1 MWRRA
6 FSTSDLLEQVF
17 PATCLLE
24 GDGPGLEVDL
34 VDHPP
39 VVADQAVPPPR
50 RSYKLAVHVAYW
62 ERQLLLKVLD
72 YRFERRGILAC
83 FELSTKVRRK
93 LRSMLNL
100 KQILVLPYGLSDVLR
115 MGHSCSK
122 SRNFCGLPI
131 IGC

>member
-1 MWRRA
+1 MRRRA
-6 FSTSDLLEQVF
+6 FSTSDLLEQVL

-50 RSYKLAVHVAYW
+50 RPYKLAVQVIHR
-62 ERQLLLKVLD
+62 ERQLLLEELD
-72 YRFERRGILAC
+72 YRFERGGILAS

-100 KQILVLPYGLSDVLR
+100 KQILVLPYGWIEALR
-115 MGHSCSK
+115 MSQNCVRT
-122 SRNFCGLPI
+122 RNF
-131 IGC
+131 